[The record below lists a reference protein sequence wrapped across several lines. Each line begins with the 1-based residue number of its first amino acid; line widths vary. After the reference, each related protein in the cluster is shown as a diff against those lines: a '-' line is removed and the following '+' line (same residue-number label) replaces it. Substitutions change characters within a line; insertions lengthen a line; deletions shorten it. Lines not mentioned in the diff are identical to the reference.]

1 MRITFYLGI
10 AIFAMTHIISCSGGD
25 SSTSTT
31 TSTGISVNPEIVATE
46 VACMKQYA
54 ATPTN
59 NYVNYA
65 AAIGA
70 PEHTDSIHSGV
81 QPCATFT
88 GSFSGLN
95 QAAQMTSASTWG
107 SIQFIVND
115 GPTGSYIMG
124 GGLASET
131 TGQYVAKFNPLTG
144 KQIWITYIN
153 DIDPLPAGQWNA
165 FGSIGV
171 ITDGTIIAAAG
182 TTIVKLNPATG
193 SILKSVQ
200 LGVSSTLSSPIN
212 ANFDGLLIAPNRAGV
227 ILLKSQNRPIGCP
240 TQGNMAMS
248 SCQALYGLPPN
259 TTAVA
264 LDSNSLQLID
274 SIELNQMVGT
284 RGVVTKHN
292 NKIYWYLAGLNN
304 LERIIVDPIT
314 SQLTVDAAWVP
325 ASYLLPG
332 QTAGDA
338 PAVLGNW
345 IVANQNGGGSGL
357 VPITPF
363 AVSQDINSDGSVTSV
378 RSTPWGTSLPT
389 TSPTGG
395 WSASLGSFGVDPENN
410 MVYAQ
415 DTYEGVVG
423 LSLNQTTGVMTT
435 VWNRPDWRTT
445 DYFSLI
451 GPVNQ
456 RILISQYLNPNITTS
471 TSVLQ
476 AALYSSNY
484 TETVEW
490 ANASTGATILRPPSS
505 AYTPS
510 TALGSLP
517 NLGYGGLIYMMGNT
531 GSIYFYQAASL
542 SK

>member
-1 MRITFYLGI
+1 MRAIFFLII
-10 AIFAMTHIISCSGGD
+10 AIFTAAQIIGCSEGSS
-25 SSTSTT
+25 SSTS
-31 TSTGISVNPEIVATE
+31 SRISVDPTIVATE
-46 VACMKQYA
+46 VGCMKQYA
-54 ATPTN
+54 ADPTN

-65 AAIGA
+65 PAIGA

-88 GSFSGLN
+88 GSFSGSN
-95 QAAQMTSASTWG
+95 QAIQMTSASTWG

-115 GPTGSYIMG
+115 GPMGSYIMG

-144 KQIWITYIN
+144 QQIWLTYIN
-153 DIDPLPAGQWNA
+153 AVHPLPAGQWNA

-171 ITDGTIIAAAG
+171 IADGTIIAAAG
-182 TTIVKLNPATG
+182 TTIVKLDPLTG

-200 LGVSSTLSSPIN
+200 LGVSPTLSSPIN
-212 ANFDGLLIAPNRAGV
+212 ANFDGLLIAPNAAGV

-240 TQGNMAMS
+240 TQGNLAMT
-248 SCQALYGLPPN
+248 SCQAQYGLPPN

-264 LDSNSLQLID
+264 LDPNSLQLID
-274 SIELNQMVGT
+274 SIVLNQMVGT
-284 RGVVTKHN
+284 RGVVTKHSN
-292 NKIYWYLAGLNN
+292 RIYWYLAGLSN
-304 LERIIVDPIT
+304 LERIIVNPLT
-314 SQLTVDAAWVP
+314 SQLTVDKAWVP

-345 IVANQNGGGSGL
+345 IIANQNGGGSAL

-363 AVSQDINSDGSVTSV
+363 AVSQDINGDGSVTSV
-378 RSTPWGTSLPT
+378 RATPWGTTLPT
-389 TSPTGG
+389 ASPTGG

-415 DTYEGVVG
+415 DTYQGVVG
-423 LSLNQTTGVMTT
+423 LSLNQTTGAMTT

-456 RILISQYLNPNITTS
+456 RILISQYLNPDILSS

-476 AALYSSNY
+476 SALYSSNY

-531 GSIYFYQAASL
+531 GSIYFYQAAAL
-542 SK
+542 SN